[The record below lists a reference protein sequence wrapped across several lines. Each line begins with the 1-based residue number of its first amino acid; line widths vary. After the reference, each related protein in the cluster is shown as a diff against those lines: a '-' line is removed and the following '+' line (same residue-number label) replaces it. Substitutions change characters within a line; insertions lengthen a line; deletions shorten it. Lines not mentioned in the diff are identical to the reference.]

1 MEKALLNLLL
11 KQGGQRY
18 VSWRDDPDSGMI
30 RVTVSEP
37 NNPDSGFSF
46 SFKLD

>member
-18 VSWRDDPDSGMI
+18 ISWREDTETGMI
-30 RVTVSEP
+30 RVTLSDP
-37 NNPDSGFSF
+37 NKPNSALSLL
-46 SFKLD
+46 FKLE